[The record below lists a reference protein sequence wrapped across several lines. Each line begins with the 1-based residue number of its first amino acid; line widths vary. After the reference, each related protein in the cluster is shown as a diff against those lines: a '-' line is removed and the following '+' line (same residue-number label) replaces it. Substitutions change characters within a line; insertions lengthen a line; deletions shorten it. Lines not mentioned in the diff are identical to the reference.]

1 MSVNQ
6 KVLDAIELLTKN
18 SVQKASYD
26 KTIQAQIISCE
37 DATIGKYKCR
47 YQDSTFYAYASNAE
61 VSYSNK
67 AMVYVLV
74 PGNDM
79 SRDKTILGTTKKLGI
94 NYITQAEGDEAY
106 DKIGKNC
113 IKDEAL
119 KKKFYLD
126 TNYDQYIYTIYSD
139 NNAEGNDIL
148 NLEDAEQY
156 ITKSSSLLV
165 GATFK
170 TNIDI
175 TKQLRGHYGIIY
187 NLQFKDNA
195 TGDSIIKSYA
205 VEVNN
210 MSDNPYRLVA
220 PTRQYKLFDID
231 GVNFEKVKSIQIFC
245 KDFPESTIHTP
256 NNIKLNAGD
265 IEITALQLYGTARMT
280 QQEINGVAIS
290 FYTPKGTFFTSAT
303 DEDNEKNTK
312 IITAQVRIKGKL
324 VSTTSQKLEFYWG
337 KQNLSVTNRSQYY
350 NKKLGRGWKC
360 LNEFNIISSA
370 DDGYTEPIVEW
381 VPGNDTIYCKPSEAT
396 ARDNR
401 FKVAVVYDGN
411 VITKEINIQNLNNK
425 PNIIIES
432 DSGVKFYYDVGHPT
446 LTCKVFGSDGNE
458 IDVNSVTTVGGQIKP
473 NYIFTWGIENTD
485 GMLELLEVTPEEKRD
500 YDIISALVQKVQ
512 EDIDKHHKPIANA
525 ALLDKLLNGQ
535 DGEEYTLTSEDV
547 NYLTNPN
554 SGFNF
559 GTVKKGTKILSY
571 NYYKN
576 VQIIEHNKI
585 LNFQIRSITGFATIK
600 CAVQEYSK
608 ENGYVY
614 KGTGSIKLINSL
626 QPDSTYSLG
635 IENGKVSFKYNENGV
650 APTSNSVDHPQEI
663 FALKAQLFDENG
675 NEIDERVLQTCPITW
690 KFPLENTLLDINTLN
705 LEEDVNYEEK
715 DGYGYY
721 SNSLTFIYNINKT
734 YNIRKQDNQIE
745 LIVDYKDFHLTTK
758 TDFVFLKEGQP
769 GSNGTE
775 YVIKIVPRN
784 ENDLPIV
791 WSSANSD
798 TFFDVQV
805 WKNGELYWNT
815 QNKDVNLD
823 DPHIPNKIIWEFL
836 TNPSA
841 QSGLKI
847 GNNDEKEQASSFS
860 VVKNQKTWEANVRW
874 ITYTTSSF
882 RPSSAD
888 FFTKPK
894 ADILKCTVVYGE
906 REGNDESKQYGSY
919 PQATKNYYGTLPI
932 PSVYKK
938 NSKYGISL
946 KEGTGFK
953 YVVYSSDGQFPQYDS
968 TFPFEIIVKKNN
980 EDISL
985 DATQGSDNVQY
996 NFYTLGY
1003 NDDLIKRQRNDNER
1017 NQCTCIPIDRYSGEG
1032 VNNNLICSITTGTG
1046 AVIATMRIP
1055 VHFMLNR
1062 YELSHLN
1069 DWDGNSIEIS
1079 NDEGYILAPQMGAGR
1094 KEEDNSFTGVLM
1106 GEVKKSNYS
1115 NVGLFGYSGGQRS
1128 FFLNSENGSTILGS
1142 KKNSQIIMDPSADQ
1156 ALIYSSNFWQDSM
1169 YNTNT
1174 GLPNFQHTDRTYEN
1188 ANGETQHDYFYL
1200 NYREDDFRA
1209 NSNTTGKGLL
1219 INLTQPQIFSGDA
1232 RFYLHDDGGKIGGW
1246 TFDTHRLIGTG
1257 IGTGSGNN
1265 VTTNNETNASN
1276 KQENQAIVL
1285 DATRSRIYS
1294 GDKDQFSSTR
1304 PGFHLSPKG
1313 LVFGDSFKLRSA
1325 HYDEDNNKINAKLE
1339 LGTLSG
1345 RHWVISSGNTNSY
1358 IAYMK
1363 TYGNN
1368 HTQPIQFH
1376 SGSSTGLQKI
1386 GIGRYNENGEEI
1398 KEDVVEVYIGTN
1410 GISLGRRFSVDAA
1423 GNLRAYTGKIGGWTI
1438 DGTTLS
1444 AQNIVIDSN
1453 GSIRHQNGTTSNWRI
1468 NSGGSAYFRNVT
1480 SLNGSI
1486 GTGYSLTGSNFT
1498 FGGGGSAGSY
1508 INPNGIS
1515 SPSFAASPAAGTL
1528 AGEMV
1533 IKCKGV
1539 VADWVSTTDLETW
1552 NLNWQGYSVQMTQVV
1567 TDIDDITLAYEP
1579 FTNRLTLTLGIS
1591 YGCALGAFGSRFYL
1605 GMSTYNTKSDST
1617 SLDIALPTLPIINP

>member
-126 TNYDQYIYTIYSD
+126 TNYDQYVYTIYSD
-139 NNAEGNDIL
+139 DNAEGNDIL

-245 KDFPESTIHTP
+245 KDFPESTIHNP

-360 LNEFNIISSA
+360 LNEFNIISSV

-381 VPGNDTIYCKPSEAT
+381 VPGSDTIYCKPSEAT

-446 LTCKVFGSDGNE
+446 LTCKVFGADGNE
-458 IDVNSVTTVGGQIKP
+458 IDVNSVTAIGEQIKP

-485 GMLELLEVTPEEKRD
+485 GMLELLEVTLEEKRD
-500 YDIISALVQKVQ
+500 YDIISTLVQKTQ
-512 EDIDKHHKPIANA
+512 ADIDNHHKPIANA
-525 ALLDKLLNGQ
+525 ALLNKLLNG
-535 DGEEYTLTSEDV
+535 DGEGADSNKYIIRESDHVILKEK
-547 NYLTNPN
+547 
-554 SGFNF
+554 F
-559 GTVKKGTKILSY
+559 GSDYSIPEKVLGY
-571 NYYKN
+571 NYYKS
-576 VQIIEHNKI
+576 VQIIDHNKI
-585 LNFQIRSITGFATIK
+585 YNFQIRSITGFATIK

-608 ENGYVY
+608 EDGYVY

-675 NEIDERVLQTCPITW
+675 NEIDERILQTCPITW
-690 KFPLENTLLDINTLN
+690 KFPLENTLLDIDTFN
-705 LEEDVNYEEK
+705 LEATGNYQEK

-721 SNSLTFIYNINKT
+721 SNSLTFLYDIKKT
-734 YNIRKQDNQIE
+734 YNIRRQDNQIE
-745 LIVDYKDFHLTTK
+745 LIIDYKDFHLTTK

-775 YVIKIVPRN
+775 YVIKIVPKVGTV
-784 ENDLPIV
+784 LPLEKGV
-791 WSSANSD
+791 NGY
-798 TFFDVQV
+798 FDVQV
-805 WKNGELYWNT
+805 WKNGELYWTSANANAREE
-815 QNKDVNLD
+815 NKPTLVM
-823 DPHIPNKIIWEFL
+823 WEFL
-836 TNPSA
+836 TNSLS
-841 QSGLKI
+841 QTS
-847 GNNDEKEQASSFS
+847 SSFNVEKNSNDLS
-860 VVKNQKTWEANVRW
+860 VRVSWNDQEDFDISAPKN
-874 ITYTTSSF
+874 
-882 RPSSAD
+882 
-888 FFTKPK
+888 
-894 ADILKCTVVYGE
+894 DILKCTVTY
-906 REGNDESKQYGSY
+906 NSESEHGSY
-919 PQATKNYYGTLPI
+919 PEATKNYYGTLPI
-932 PSVYKK
+932 SSVFHSNTSYKV
-938 NSKYGISL
+938 SL
-946 KEGTGFK
+946 KEGTGFN
-953 YVVYSSDGQFPQYDS
+953 YVIYSSDGQSPQYDN
-968 TFPFEIIVKKNN
+968 TFPFEIIVQK
-980 EDISL
+980 ESADI
-985 DATQGSDNVQY
+985 D
-996 NFYTLGY
+996 
-1003 NDDLIKRQRNDNER
+1003 NDDLYEDVSLDEDEKILYDFNTIGSSQNLKIRTSNNLNK
-1017 NQCTCIPIDRYSGEG
+1017 NQCVCIPVDRYGG
-1032 VNNNLICSITTGTG
+1032 DCVDNNLICIIRKIDEAGNTSSNLAQI
-1046 AVIATMRIP
+1046 RIP
-1055 VHFMLNR
+1055 IHFMLNR
-1062 YELSHLN
+1062 YELAHLN
-1069 DWDGNSIEIS
+1069 DWDGNSIKIDD
-1079 NDEGYILAPQMGAGR
+1079 NEGYILAPQMGAGK
-1094 KEEDNSFTGVLM
+1094 KEQDNSFTGVLM
-1106 GEVKKSNYS
+1106 GEVKKLNYS
-1115 NVGLFGYSGGQRS
+1115 NVGLFGYNKGQRS
-1128 FFLNSENGSTILGS
+1128 FFLNSKNGSTILGS
-1142 KKNSQIIMDPSADQ
+1142 KENSQIIMDPSASR
-1156 ALIYSSNFWQDSM
+1156 ALIYSSNFWKD
-1169 YNTNT
+1169 YNEQT
-1174 GLPNFQHTDRTYEN
+1174 GLPNFNPT
-1188 ANGETQHDYFYL
+1188 GPFYA
-1200 NYREDDFRA
+1200 NYRKDNFEAKADDTDKA
-1209 NSNTTGKGLL
+1209 TGQGLL
-1219 INLTQPQIFSGDA
+1219 IDLTTPQIYAGHGH
-1232 RFYLHDDGGKIGGW
+1232 FYLTNTDGRIAGW
-1246 TFDTHRLIGTG
+1246 AF
-1257 IGTGSGNN
+1257 
-1265 VTTNNETNASN
+1265 SN
-1276 KQENQAIVL
+1276 HTLFSV
-1285 DATRSRIYS
+1285 S
-1294 GDKDQFSSTR
+1294 GDKGSSEYTGIVMTVSPR
-1304 PGFHLSPKG
+1304 PDDPSKPNIGDIKGRIFLGKHNNFKSTEPGFCLSERG
-1313 LVFGDSFKLRSA
+1313 LSIGSKVRISADGIAEFG
-1325 HYDEDNNKINAKLE
+1325 N
-1339 LGTLSG
+1339 LSG
-1345 RHWVISSGNTNSY
+1345 RHWTINGGGSITIEEGNTTYSSISYGNKGSSGS
-1358 IAYMK
+1358 
-1363 TYGNN
+1363 
-1368 HTQPIQFH
+1368 
-1376 SGSSTGLQKI
+1376 
-1386 GIGRYNENGEEI
+1386 
-1398 KEDVVEVYIGTN
+1398 VYIGTDS
-1410 GISLGRRFSVDAA
+1410 ISLGSNFSVDNE
-1423 GNLRAYTGKIGGWTI
+1423 GSLISKSGEIGSWTI
-1438 DGTTLS
+1438 SGTSLS
-1444 AQNIVIDSN
+1444 SGNIVINGYN
-1453 GSIRHQNGTTSNWRI
+1453 GSIYHYNKTTDTSNWGI
-1468 NSGGSAYFRNVT
+1468 QSDGSAYFTSVT
-1480 SLNGSI
+1480 TLEG
-1486 GTGYSLTGSNFT
+1486 
-1498 FGGGGSAGSY
+1498 AGSFSWG
-1508 INPNGIS
+1508 IPNWQTSIDSFGSLS
-1515 SPSFAASPAAGTL
+1515 SPSGDFNTG
-1528 AGEMV
+1528 
-1533 IKCKGV
+1533 
-1539 VADWVSTTDLETW
+1539 
-1552 NLNWQGYSVQMTQVV
+1552 GYSNSLYVPDGYGNGGTWDLSYNGIYTLVV
-1567 TDIDDITLAYEP
+1567 DQINARAITADEITAGIVWIYEGDVKRSVEGAIHNIESDILDLQIAVASLQ
-1579 FTNRLTLTLGIS
+1579 LG
-1591 YGCALGAFGSRFYL
+1591 G
-1605 GMSTYNTKSDST
+1605 
-1617 SLDIALPTLPIINP
+1617 

>member
-139 NNAEGNDIL
+139 DNAEGNDIL

-381 VPGNDTIYCKPSEAT
+381 VPGSDTIYCKPSEAT

-458 IDVNSVTTVGGQIKP
+458 IDVNSVTAVGGQIKP
-473 NYIFTWGIENTD
+473 NYVFTWGIESPD

-500 YDIISALVQKVQ
+500 YDIISALVQKTQ
-512 EDIDKHHKPIANA
+512 ADIDNHHKPIANA
-525 ALLDKLLNGQ
+525 ALLNKLLNG
-535 DGEEYTLTSEDV
+535 DGEGADSNKYIIRESDHVILEEK
-547 NYLTNPN
+547 
-554 SGFNF
+554 F
-559 GTVKKGTKILSY
+559 GSDYSIPEKVLGY
-571 NYYKN
+571 NYYKS
-576 VQIIEHNKI
+576 VQIIDHNKI

-608 ENGYVY
+608 EDGYVY

-650 APTSNSVDHPQEI
+650 APTSNSVDNPQEI

-675 NEIDERVLQTCPITW
+675 NEIDERILQTCPITW
-690 KFPLENTLLDINTLN
+690 KFPLENTLLDIDTLS
-705 LEEDVNYEEK
+705 LEATGNYQEK

-721 SNSLTFIYNINKT
+721 SNSLTFLYDIKKT
-734 YNIRKQDNQIE
+734 YNIRRQDNQIE
-745 LIVDYKDFHLTTK
+745 LIIDYKDFHLTTK

-775 YVIKIVPRN
+775 YIIKIVPKVGTV
-784 ENDLPIV
+784 LPLEK
-791 WSSANSD
+791 STNGY
-798 TFFDVQV
+798 FDVQV
-805 WKNGELYWNT
+805 WKNGELYWTSANANAR
-815 QNKDVNLD
+815 QENK
-823 DPHIPNKIIWEFL
+823 PSSITWEFL
-836 TNPSA
+836 TNSLS
-841 QSGLKI
+841 QTS
-847 GNNDEKEQASSFS
+847 SSFN
-860 VVKNQKTWEANVRW
+860 VVKNSLND
-874 ITYTTSSF
+874 
-882 RPSSAD
+882 SSARVSWSNQD
-888 FFTKPK
+888 FDVSTPK
-894 ADILKCTVVYGE
+894 CDILKCTVAYNSEGE
-906 REGNDESKQYGSY
+906 HGSY
-919 PQATKNYYGTLPI
+919 PEATKNYYGTLPI
-932 PSVYKK
+932 PSVFHNNTSYKV
-938 NSKYGISL
+938 SL
-946 KEGTGFK
+946 KEGTGFN
-953 YVVYSSDGQFPQYDS
+953 YVIYSSDGQSPQYDS
-968 TFPFEIIVKKNN
+968 TFPFEIIVKKESADIDNDN
-980 EDISL
+980 LYEDVSL
-985 DATQGSDNVQY
+985 DEDEKILYDFNTIGSSQNLKIRTS
-996 NFYTLGY
+996 NNL
-1003 NDDLIKRQRNDNER
+1003 NK
-1017 NQCTCIPIDRYSGEG
+1017 NQCVCIPVDRYGG
-1032 VNNNLICSITTGTG
+1032 DCVDNNLTC
-1046 AVIATMRIP
+1046 VIRKIDEAGNTSSGLAQIRIP
-1055 VHFMLNR
+1055 IHFMLNR

-1069 DWDGNSIEIS
+1069 DWDGNSIKIS

-1094 KEEDNSFTGVLM
+1094 KEPDNSFTGVLM
-1106 GEVKKSNYS
+1106 GEVKKSNHS

-1156 ALIYSSNFWQDSM
+1156 ALIYSSNFWQDSV
-1169 YNTNT
+1169 YDTNT
-1174 GLPNFQHTDRTYEN
+1174 GLPNFQHTDRTYKDS
-1188 ANGETQHDYFYL
+1188 NGNTQHDYFYL
-1200 NYREDDFRA
+1200 NYRENDFRA
-1209 NSNTTGKGLL
+1209 NSNTTTGKGLL
-1219 INLTQPQIFSGDA
+1219 INLTQSQIFSGDA
-1232 RFYLHDDGGKIGGW
+1232 RFYLHDNGGKIGGW

-1257 IGTGSGNN
+1257 IGTGTGNN
-1265 VTTNNETNASN
+1265 VTTNNETSPNN

-1294 GDKDQFSSTR
+1294 GDKDQFNSTR

-1313 LVFGDSFKLRSA
+1313 LVFGDSFKLRNS
-1325 HYDEDNNKINAKLE
+1325 HYDGNNKIYATLQ
-1339 LGTLSG
+1339 LGTLTG
-1345 RHWVISSGNTNSY
+1345 NHWTISSSATESY
-1358 IAYMK
+1358 IK
-1363 TYGNN
+1363 YGTKGQNN
-1368 HTQPIQFH
+1368 
-1376 SGSSTGLQKI
+1376 S
-1386 GIGRYNENGEEI
+1386 
-1398 KEDVVEVYIGTN
+1398 VYIGTDQ
-1410 GISLGRRFSVDAA
+1410 ISLGQKFSVTKA
-1423 GNLRAYTGKIGGWTI
+1423 GVLRSEEGVIGGWNIGTNCLFSTETANHDQVVI
-1438 DGTTLS
+1438 DVDGSIYHFNTQSRQTNWKINYDGSAFFNNVTTL
-1444 AQNIVIDSN
+1444 
-1453 GSIRHQNGTTSNWRI
+1453 T
-1468 NSGGSAYFRNVT
+1468 
-1480 SLNGSI
+1480 
-1486 GTGYSLTGSNFT
+1486 GTGNFAWGDFGWNPSYATIGSS
-1498 FGGGGSAGSY
+1498 GQL
-1508 INPNGIS
+1508 S
-1515 SPSFAASPAAGTL
+1515 SPSGDFNTG
-1528 AGEMV
+1528 
-1533 IKCKGV
+1533 
-1539 VADWVSTTDLETW
+1539 
-1552 NLNWQGYSVQMTQVV
+1552 GY
-1567 TDIDDITLAYEP
+1567 
-1579 FTNRLTLTLGIS
+1579 
-1591 YGCALGAFGSRFYL
+1591 
-1605 GMSTYNTKSDST
+1605 ST
-1617 SLDIALPTLPIINP
+1617 SLYVPDGYGGTWDLSYDGIYKLVVQQIETQKLTAEEITADTVWIYEGDMKRSVEGAIHTIEDDILDLQVAVASLLIGG

>member
-61 VSYSNK
+61 VSYSNN
-67 AMVYVLV
+67 AMVYILV

-113 IKDEAL
+113 IRDEAL

-139 NNAEGNDIL
+139 DNAERNDIL

-381 VPGNDTIYCKPSEAT
+381 VPGSDTIYCKPSEAT

-458 IDVNSVTTVGGQIKP
+458 IDVNSVTAVGEQIKP

-485 GMLELLEVTPEEKRD
+485 GMLELLEVTPEEKKN
-500 YDIISALVQKVQ
+500 YDIISAWIQKVQ

-535 DGEEYTLTSEDV
+535 DGEEYTLTREDA
-547 NYLTNPN
+547 NYLREKEIAE
-554 SGFNF
+554 
-559 GTVKKGTKILSY
+559 VAAGTKILSY

-690 KFPLENTLLDINTLN
+690 KFPLENTLLDIDTLS
-705 LEEDVNYEEK
+705 LQEDENYEEK

-775 YVIKIVPRN
+775 YVIKIIPGN
-784 ENDLPIV
+784 GTTLPIA
-791 WSSANSD
+791 WSNSNSNKL
-798 TFFDVQV
+798 FDVQV
-805 WKNGELYWNT
+805 WKNGELYWQST
-815 QNKDVNLD
+815 KDAINHENAPVSVT
-823 DPHIPNKIIWEFL
+823 WEFL
-836 TNPSA
+836 TNDSA
-841 QSGLKI
+841 KVGLDSRQI
-847 GNNDEKEQASSFS
+847 
-860 VVKNQKTWEANVRW
+860 
-874 ITYTTSSF
+874 TSSF
-882 RPSSAD
+882 EVFKNDAWAGNIRWKTYQDAELNPNYNAGSD
-888 FFTKPK
+888 FFNKPK
-894 ADILKCTVVYGE
+894 ADILKCTVVYGDTKNQE
-906 REGNDESKQYGSY
+906 YGSY
-919 PQATKNYYGTLPI
+919 PQSNKNYYGTLPI
-932 PSVYKK
+932 SSIYYN
-938 NSKYGISL
+938 NSSYNISL

-953 YVVYSSDGQFPQYDS
+953 YVVYSSDGQSPQYDS
-968 TFPFEIIVKKNN
+968 TFPFEIIVKKDN

-985 DATQGSDNVQY
+985 DETLNAIKLNYSFNTIGYDN
-996 NFYTLGY
+996 
-1003 NDDLIKRQRNDNER
+1003 DLIKKTRSDNR
-1017 NQCTCIPIDRYSGEG
+1017 KNQCTCVPVDRYSGEG
-1032 VNNNLICSITTGTG
+1032 VNNNLICSITNKINDNNV
-1046 AVIATMRIP
+1046 AIATMRIP

-1069 DWDGNSIEIS
+1069 DWDGNSIKIDE
-1079 NDEGYILAPQMGAGR
+1079 NEGYILAPQMGAGR
-1094 KEEDNSFTGVLM
+1094 KESNNSFTGVLM
-1106 GEVKKSNYS
+1106 GEVKKPTYS
-1115 NVGLFGYSGGQRS
+1115 NVGLFGYNNGQRS
-1128 FFLNSENGSTILGS
+1128 FFLNSENGSAIFGKSTDG
-1142 KKNSQIIMDPSADQ
+1142 QVIIDPNVNR
-1156 ALIYSSNFWQDSM
+1156 ALIYSSNFWKDDAYDEQ
-1169 YNTNT
+1169 T
-1174 GLPNFQHTDRTYEN
+1174 GLPNFGSNLQDFS
-1188 ANGETQHDYFYL
+1188 Q
-1200 NYREDDFRA
+1200 NYRIESTKLLSKKQRQGWEKGTYTQGNGDVWSGTEDDTSSTETIKYYYAKNQQNSSSGIASGEGMLIDLSKPEIFFGSGKFYVRPDGSMYSIAGQIGGWKITDTSLASISTSA
-1209 NSNTTGKGLL
+1209 NQGIVITSDGDYGNADNGR
-1219 INLTQPQIFSGDA
+1219 IFSGGH
-1232 RFYLHDDGGKIGGW
+1232 R
-1246 TFDTHRLIGTG
+1246 TFDSTEDGFCLSESGLSIGSKVSISADG
-1257 IGTGSGNN
+1257 VAEFGNLN
-1265 VTTNNETNASN
+1265 GKHWT
-1276 KQENQAIVL
+1276 I
-1285 DATRSRIYS
+1285 S
-1294 GDKDQFSSTR
+1294 GDSTQ
-1304 PGFHLSPKG
+1304 S
-1313 LVFGDSFKLRSA
+1313 DT
-1325 HYDEDNNKINAKLE
+1325 Y
-1339 LGTLSG
+1339 
-1345 RHWVISSGNTNSY
+1345 SY
-1358 IAYMK
+1358 IS
-1363 TYGNN
+1363 YGDKN
-1368 HTQPIQFH
+1368 T
-1376 SGSSTGLQKI
+1376 SGS
-1386 GIGRYNENGEEI
+1386 
-1398 KEDVVEVYIGTN
+1398 VYIGTDS
-1410 GISLGRRFSVDAA
+1410 IVLGHNAFSVDNT
-1423 GNLRAYTGKIGGWTI
+1423 GYLVSKSGKIGNWTI
-1438 DGTTLS
+1438 NSTYLS
-1444 AQNIVIDSN
+1444 AGNIIIDSGGN
-1453 GSIRHQNGTTSNWRI
+1453 IRHQNGNISNWAI
-1468 NSGGSAYFRNVT
+1468 YSGGSAFFKNVT
-1480 SLNGSI
+1480 
-1486 GTGYSLTGSNFT
+1486 TLTGKGGNFSWGGNISFSSGGAAS
-1498 FGGGGSAGSY
+1498 FGGGGAKIGAGGAASFTKS
-1508 INPNGIS
+1508 ISVPNG
-1515 SPSFAASPAAGTL
+1515 GTE
-1528 AGEMV
+1528 G
-1533 IKCKGV
+1533 G
-1539 VADWVSTTDLETW
+1539 TW
-1552 NLNWQGYSVQMTQVV
+1552 NLTKAGVKKLIVEEIEAHKVTADEIYTIIHGQRMNIGYWLGYLYDSYFNLARRV
-1567 TDIDDITLAYEP
+1567 T
-1579 FTNRLTLTLGIS
+1579 
-1591 YGCALGAFGSRFYL
+1591 ALQKTPSFPGDG
-1605 GMSTYNTKSDST
+1605 T
-1617 SLDIALPTLPIINP
+1617 